1 MKNQRGI
8 TLVALMITIILL
20 IILAGVAISTLS
32 NNGIFERAK
41 EARDKWQNAQNEE
54 EMQIAKYSNQ
64 IESET
69 LFGMRDKILNIE
81 FISGNIVNESAEN
94 TYTYTAT
101 KEGKLLVT
109 LFACQGD
116 GGAVGTFYCRK
127 NHLDVTSIVSPLDI
141 NHNISQRLMKCYTI
155 DVTDGDVVEIK
166 TTSSGSWGDNGY
178 SIYLV
183 TQE

>member
-1 MKNQRGI
+1 MKIQKGKNGI
-8 TLVALMITIILL
+8 TLIALVVTIVVLL
-20 IILAGVAISTLS
+20 ILAGVTITYALS

-127 NHLDVTSIVSPLDI
+127 NNLDVTSIVSPLDI

-155 DVTDGDVVEIK
+155 DVTD
-166 TTSSGSWGDNGY
+166 DNSY
-178 SIYLV
+178 IR
-183 TQE
+183 